1 MTKYILFFML
11 IILGLADDNFYDK
24 NSSSVTK
31 YDLELMK
38 QYDKLVYELSD
49 TQLKPLD
56 IDSIYNFIR
65 VHKNYIVDYSLAKVT
80 LNSAVGVDDYDYVND
95 NERDKNYKRA
105 SIQLSY
111 PIFDPKSKKDIKNK
125 KLEYNFKIL
134 NEINKYADLRDKKIA
149 LIRKLKFQRLMQ
161 IKEKLQ
167 VKKGIKYLDDKLNTI
182 EKILNIQNDILNIK
196 TDLLISQKTLLS
208 YVKPNFRAKLKEMIE
223 K

>member
-1 MTKYILFFML
+1 MTKYILFFIL
-11 IILGLADDNFYDK
+11 ILNSVASDNFYDK
-24 NSSSVTK
+24 NSSSVTN

-49 TQLKPLD
+49 TKLEPLD
-56 IDSIYNFIR
+56 IDTIYNFIR
-65 VHKNYIVDYSLAKVT
+65 VHKNYIVDYSLAKIS

-95 NERDKNYKRA
+95 NERDKNYKKA
-105 SIQLSY
+105 SIQLTY
-111 PIFDPKSKKDIKNK
+111 PLFDPKSRKDIKNK

-149 LIRKLKFQRLMQ
+149 LMRKLKFQRLMQ

-167 VKKGIKYLDDKLNTI
+167 VKKGVKYLDDKLNTI
-182 EKILNIQNDILNIK
+182 EKILNLQNDILNIR
-196 TDLLISQKTLLS
+196 TDLIVSQKTLLN
-208 YVKPNFRAKLKEMIE
+208 YVKPNFRERLKEMIS